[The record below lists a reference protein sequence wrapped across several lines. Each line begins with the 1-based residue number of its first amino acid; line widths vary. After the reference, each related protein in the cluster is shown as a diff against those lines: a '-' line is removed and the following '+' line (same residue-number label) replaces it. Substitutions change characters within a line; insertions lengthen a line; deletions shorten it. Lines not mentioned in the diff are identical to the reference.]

1 MPLLLDNRAVTVEK
15 LMSSVVTTIDNC
27 RVLLVEDHVEL
38 AQSVIEFLETAGL
51 VVDYA
56 RHGLMALTFTQD
68 QIYDAMIVDIS
79 MPRLDGLSLCRRLRQ
94 DALLATP
101 IILLTARDTLEDKLE
116 GFAAGA
122 DDYVLK
128 PFALPELLARIQA
141 LVRRRRGLMSKNQ
154 LQVQD
159 LFYDLQA
166 QQVRRQNQT
175 IVLAPTSL
183 AILKVLMRESP
194 KVVTR
199 QTLELE
205 LWGDS
210 LPDSDALRS
219 HLYSLRKAID
229 KPFAIKLLHTL
240 PGLGFKIE

>member
-1 MPLLLDNRAVTVEK
+1 MISPIE
-15 LMSSVVTTIDNC
+15 NC

-38 AQSVIEFLETAGL
+38 AHSVIEFLETAGL
-51 VVDYA
+51 TVDYA
-56 RHGLMALTFTQD
+56 RHGMMALSFIQD
-68 QIYDAMIVDIS
+68 QTFDVMVVDIS
-79 MPRLDGLSLCRRLRQ
+79 IPKLDGLSLCRRLRQ
-94 DALLATP
+94 EAMLATP

-128 PFALPELLARIQA
+128 PVALPELLARIQA
-141 LVRRRRGLMSKNQ
+141 LVRRRRGLISKNQ

-159 LFYDLQA
+159 LFYDLQT
-166 QQVRRQNQT
+166 QQVSRQNQN
-175 IVLAPTSL
+175 ILLAPTSL

-194 KVVTR
+194 KIVTR
-199 QTLELE
+199 QALEHE

-229 KPFAIKLLHTL
+229 KPFTTKLLHTL

>member
-1 MPLLLDNRAVTVEK
+1 MNEFADKNIE
-15 LMSSVVTTIDNC
+15 NC
-27 RVLLVEDHVEL
+27 RILLVEDHVEL
-38 AQSVIEFLETAGL
+38 AHSVMEFLETAGL
-51 VVDYA
+51 QVDHA
-56 RHGLMALTFTQD
+56 RHGEMALVFIED
-68 QIYDAMIVDIS
+68 QTYDALVVDIS

-94 DALLATP
+94 DILLNTP
-101 IILLTARDTLEDKLE
+101 IILLTARDTLDDKLE
-116 GFAAGA
+116 GFASGA

-141 LVRRRRGLMSKNQ
+141 LVRRQRGLLSKNQ

-159 LFYDLQA
+159 LIYDLQT
-166 QQVRRQNQT
+166 QQVMRQNQR
-175 IVLAPTSL
+175 IDLAPTAL

-194 KVVTR
+194 KVVSR
-199 QTLELE
+199 QALEHE

-240 PGLGFKIE
+240 PGLGFRME